1 MEKYYLF
8 CLPMIDYPKAITKI
22 ISKALNLE
30 SVGSLESLLTIQ
42 WTQKAVRNVNQD
54 LPLLLI
60 NLTS

>member
-30 SVGSLESLLTIQ
+30 SVGSLESLPTIQ

-60 NLTS
+60 N

>member
-8 CLPMIDYPKAITKI
+8 CLPMIDHPKAITKI

-30 SVGSLESLLTIQ
+30 SVGSLESLPTIQ
-42 WTQKAVRNVNQD
+42 WTQKAVRNVNRD

-60 NLTS
+60 N

>member
-30 SVGSLESLLTIQ
+30 SVGSLESLPTIQ
-42 WTQKAVRNVNQD
+42 WTQKSVRNVNQD

-60 NLTS
+60 N